1 MNLRELL
8 VERILFECDNQSLI
22 RDYGITED
30 EVEELSDID
39 LFEIY
44 EDAMGVNDITEV

>member
-8 VERILFECDNQSLI
+8 VERVLFSCDDQTLI
-22 RDYGITED
+22 SQYGITEN

-44 EDAMGVNDITEV
+44 EDVMGINDITEV